1 MPSYLRMA
9 KSAGLS
15 DDEIDAIAAYIA
27 DNPKCG
33 AIMPGT
39 GGARKVRFA
48 PSGRGKRGGFRVI
61 HYYAE
66 DDVPVFLLAVLSKGQ
81 RSDLSKAEKND
92 LRNILGSLAD
102 DYRKTMNTRV
112 RQIRRKK

>member
-1 MPSYLRMA
+1 MPGYLRMA

-15 DDEIDAIAAYIA
+15 DDELDAIAAYIA
-27 DNPKCG
+27 ENPDCG
-33 AIMPGT
+33 AVMPGT

-61 HYYAE
+61 HYYAA

-81 RSDLSKAEKND
+81 RSDLSKTEKND
-92 LRNILGSLAD
+92 LRNILGTLAD

-112 RQIRRKK
+112 RRIGRKK